1 MAIADARRAPAWNF
15 AAKIRQSKMKREN
28 LAGPA
33 RILAEPA
40 YQRLLAAE
48 PVLRRA
54 VPALTIIF
62 LVIVATARV
71 MSLMSAKED
80 VERAAGLMLNLAA
93 AQVTAALGQDTGESI
108 ALNDADMVLAYA
120 TKLGATHRMTTLLVA
135 DRNFDVIA
143 ARGEFLSLRGK
154 NLEALLP
161 DSQPLFLFGATAGA
175 MPVRVGGVDHLATL
189 HFIGNGKGA
198 VVALQ
203 SKKAVFADWEKTVTL
218 NVTLFVMTSGLLL
231 VLLYAYF
238 SQAIRAKDADEI
250 YRQTHQRIDLALSR
264 GRCGLLDW
272 DMARGRMYWS
282 RSMYEMLGYEPRDAI
297 LAFGE
302 VEHIMHPDDGNLYDL
317 ASRLVSKEVSQID
330 HVFRMRHANGSWVWM
345 RARAEIVDPLA
356 RDIHL
361 IGTAVD
367 VTEQKNLAQNYEDAD
382 QRLREA
388 IESIS
393 ESFALWDH
401 NRRLVLCN
409 TKFQQLSGLKPEQVK
424 AGTPREEIERI
435 RPVVSQKRMVT
446 EHGVEGVQTYE
457 RQLADGRWLQQNEH
471 KMNNGGLV
479 SIGTD
484 ITQIKQHQER
494 LTDSERRL
502 MSTIHDLSI
511 ARKAEEERTKEA
523 TELNVKFLAE
533 KDRAEAANR
542 AKSEFLAN
550 MSHELRTPLNAI
562 IGFSEIMQSGMFGPL
577 GSDRYEEYA
586 DDIHQSGNFL
596 LNVINDILDMSKIE
610 AGRYSLEIERI
621 DLCPLIQEAVRVVS
635 VAAAEK
641 DIELITKIDDRI
653 SVDADRRAVKQIL
666 LNLLSNAVKFTGQ
679 PGRITVRAKKVGH
692 AVALTIE
699 DTGCGIPQAALKKLG
714 RPFEQVQNQFSRNH
728 AGSGL
733 GLAISRSLAEMHGG
747 ALKIRSREGIGTI
760 VSVRIP
766 EQVLKMAA

>member
-1 MAIADARRAPAWNF
+1 MGIADARRAPAWKF
-15 AAKIRQSKMKREN
+15 AAKFRRVKMKRES

-40 YQRLLAAE
+40 YQRLVAAE

-54 VPALTIIF
+54 VPTLTIIF
-62 LVIVATARV
+62 LIIVAAARTL
-71 MSLMSAKED
+71 SLMAAKED
-80 VERAAGLMLNLAA
+80 IEHSAGLMLTLSA
-93 AQVTAALGQDTGESI
+93 AQVAAALETASTATVGI
-108 ALNDADMVLAYA
+108 NDAETALAYA
-120 TKLGATHRMTTLLVA
+120 SQLGATNRMTTLLVA
-135 DRNFDVIA
+135 DQNFDIVA
-143 ARGEFLSLRGK
+143 ARGELLSLRGK
-154 NLEALLP
+154 NLESVLQ
-161 DSQPLFLFGATAGA
+161 DSQPLFLFGAKAGA
-175 MPVRVGGVDHLATL
+175 VPVRVGGVEHLVTM
-189 HFIGNGKGA
+189 HRIGSGRGA
-198 VVALQ
+198 VVSLQ
-203 SKKAVFADWEKTVTL
+203 STKALLSDWEKTVTL
-218 NVTLFVMTSGLLL
+218 NVTLFVFTSGLLL

-302 VEHIMHPDDGNLYDL
+302 VEQIMHPDDGNLYDL

-367 VTEQKNLAQNYEDAD
+367 VTEQRNLAQNYEDAD

-401 NRRLVLCN
+401 DRRLVLCN
-409 TKFQQLSGLKPEQVK
+409 TKFQQLAGLNPEQVM
-424 AGTPREEIERI
+424 AGTPREEIERV

-446 EHGVEGVQTYE
+446 EHGAEGVQTYE

-471 KMNNGGLV
+471 KMKDGGLV

-502 MSTIHDLSI
+502 MATIHDLSI
-511 ARKAEEERTKEA
+511 ARKAEEERINEA
-523 TELNVKFLAE
+523 TELNTKFLAE

-621 DLCPLIQEAVRVVS
+621 DLCPLIQEAVRIVS
-635 VAAAEK
+635 VPAAEK
-641 DIELITKIDDRI
+641 EIEVITKIDERI
-653 SVDADRRAVKQIL
+653 TVDADRRAIKQIM
-666 LNLLSNAVKFTGQ
+666 LNLLSNAVKFTGR

-699 DTGCGIPQAALKKLG
+699 DTGCGIAQAALKKLG

-747 ALKIRSREGIGTI
+747 ALRIRSQEGVGTI